1 LTKNLIDLFRKSG
14 INTDSVDSALSPEF
28 LPRVL
33 MPQKSP
39 HTGPAKPRSRSSIG
53 AVRSPQST
61 EAILEAAAAILEERG
76 YKAFTMDA
84 LVERAG
90 SSKPTIYR
98 WWRSKGALLRDVY
111 ERTALTFV
119 KQPDTGNLEKDLV
132 IYLRSLWDWWRTSSA
147 GETLRSLF
155 TEIQQDPAAIEE
167 FRKEFLPRR
176 ERTLYQIFARA
187 VDAGEIRQD
196 AAIDAAV
203 AMLTGMSWLH
213 LVTANLEKVHEVD
226 NAVAMIVAGL
236 KAR

>member
-1 LTKNLIDLFRKSG
+1 
-14 INTDSVDSALSPEF
+14 
-28 LPRVL
+28 
-33 MPQKSP
+33 MPQKTSNP
-39 HTGPAKPRSRSSIG
+39 SPAKPRSRSSIG

-76 YKAFTMDA
+76 YQAFTMDA

-119 KQPDTGNLEKDLV
+119 KHPDSGNLEEDLV
-132 IYLRSLWDWWRTSSA
+132 VYLRSLWDWWRTSSA
-147 GETLRSLF
+147 GETLRSLV
-155 TEIQQDPAAIEE
+155 TEIQQDPVAIEE

-176 ERTLYQIFARA
+176 ERTLRQIFARA
-187 VDAGEIRQD
+187 VDSGEVRED
-196 AAIDAAV
+196 APIDAAV
-203 AMLTGMSWLH
+203 AMLTGMSWLQ
-213 LVTANLEKVHEVD
+213 LVTANLENAGEID
-226 NAVAMIVAGL
+226 NAVAIIVAGL

>member
-1 LTKNLIDLFRKSG
+1 M
-14 INTDSVDSALSPEF
+14 SPKISN
-28 LPRVL
+28 P
-33 MPQKSP
+33 K
-39 HTGPAKPRSRSSIG
+39 PAKQRSRSSIG

-76 YKAFTMDA
+76 YQAFTMDA

-119 KQPDTGNLEKDLV
+119 KHPDSGNLEEDLV
-132 IYLRSLWDWWRTSSA
+132 VYLRSLWDWWRTSSA
-147 GETLRSLF
+147 GETLRSLV
-155 TEIQQDPAAIEE
+155 TEIQQDPVAIEE

-176 ERTLYQIFARA
+176 ERTLRQIFARA
-187 VDAGEIRQD
+187 VDSGEVRED
-196 AAIDAAV
+196 APIDAAV

-213 LVTANLEKVHEVD
+213 LVTANLENAGEID
-226 NAVAMIVAGL
+226 NAVAIIVAGL

>member
-1 LTKNLIDLFRKSG
+1 
-14 INTDSVDSALSPEF
+14 
-28 LPRVL
+28 
-33 MPQKSP
+33 MPQKTSNP
-39 HTGPAKPRSRSSIG
+39 SPAKPRSRSSIG

-76 YKAFTMDA
+76 YQAFTMDA

-119 KQPDTGNLEKDLV
+119 KHPDTGNLEEDLV
-132 IYLRSLWDWWRTSSA
+132 VYLRSLWDWWRTSSA
-147 GETLRSLF
+147 GETLRSLV
-155 TEIQQDPAAIEE
+155 TEIQQDPVAIEE

-176 ERTLYQIFARA
+176 ERTLRQIFARA
-187 VDAGEIRQD
+187 VDSGEVRED
-196 AAIDAAV
+196 APTDAAV

-213 LVTANLEKVHEVD
+213 LVTANLENAGEID
-226 NAVAMIVAGL
+226 NAVAIIVAGL